1 MQLITLLPATC
12 ELCGN
17 WLPTHSS
24 SCPRN
29 GIHPSQ
35 WSLETNPEY
44 DEWLSVNDKEE
55 LLSAVYDKH
64 DSIPINSLST

>member
-12 ELCGN
+12 ELCGK
-17 WLPTHSS
+17 WLPAHSS

-35 WSLETNPEY
+35 WSLETNLEY

-55 LLSAVYDKH
+55 PLSTVYDKH